1 MAVSH
6 VKSDTIADFTG
17 TFTGF
22 NSQGS
27 TTTIAATDV
36 VRPSDWNSAHN
47 QFYTLSGNTTNA
59 STASGTNV
67 VFSAAGNLTIGGS
80 TGSLV
85 FSAGYSI
92 YSLENFPRI
101 NTANVSNMTL
111 TLLTQRPI
119 FIPFQNPGFLTHNI
133 LEIEVSRATS
143 GSNLFTMQAAIYSFV
158 NSTQISRLASLQN
171 VFSNT
176 ATASISGIRVI
187 RLTGFEAAGSTLS
200 PGQYVMM
207 LYASAAAT
215 ASMNYS
221 YRGGVTVGPNVGVI
235 GGGTDQ
241 VTTATSQLSSMGFIH
256 WGGLWSTTTASPPAS
271 VALSNV
277 SQHTRGPRIYFYMAR
292 T

>member
-17 TFTGF
+17 TLTGF
-22 NSQGS
+22 NSEGS
-27 TTTIAATDV
+27 TITIAATDL

-47 QFYTLSGNTTNA
+47 QFYSLAGNTTNA

-80 TGSLV
+80 TGSIV
-85 FSAGYSI
+85 FSAGYSL
-92 YSLENFPRI
+92 YSFENFARI
-101 NTANVSNMTL
+101 MTANVSNMTL

-119 FIPFQNPGFLTHNI
+119 FIPFQLYGFLTHNI

-143 GSNLFTMQAAIYSFV
+143 GSNAFTMQAAVYSFV
-158 NSTQISRLASLQN
+158 NTTQISRVASLQN

-176 ATASISGIRVI
+176 DTASISGIRRI
-187 RLTGFEAAGSTLS
+187 RLTGFEAAGSTLT

-207 LYASAAAT
+207 LYASAANT

-221 YRGGVTVGPNVGVI
+221 YRGGVTVAPDVGVI
-235 GGGTDQ
+235 GGGTNA
-241 VTTATSQLSSMGFIH
+241 VTTATSALSSMGWLH
-256 WGGLWSTTTASPPAS
+256 WAGLWSTTTASPPAT
-271 VALSNV
+271 VGLSNV
-277 SQHTRGPRIYFYMAR
+277 SQHTRGPKIYFYMGR